1 VAIWEL
7 SGRPLLTEV
16 LKRVTAPVFVF
27 EAIVEERYRNAGY
40 DTKADAHAHRII
52 IDYLAGKTDQ
62 DACACLQPVLD
73 VAMHAEKPIV
83 FDRRVA
89 PGSEVMRPVPPA
101 SGPQ

>member
-1 VAIWEL
+1 
-7 SGRPLLTEV
+7 
-16 LKRVTAPVFVF
+16 VFIF

-40 DTKADAHAHRII
+40 DTKADAHAHRIL

-83 FDRRVA
+83 FDRHSS
-89 PGSEVMRPVPPA
+89 PGSAVIRPAGMPTT
-101 SGPQ
+101 SGTSELKLQSQTEIEFPSRRQPF